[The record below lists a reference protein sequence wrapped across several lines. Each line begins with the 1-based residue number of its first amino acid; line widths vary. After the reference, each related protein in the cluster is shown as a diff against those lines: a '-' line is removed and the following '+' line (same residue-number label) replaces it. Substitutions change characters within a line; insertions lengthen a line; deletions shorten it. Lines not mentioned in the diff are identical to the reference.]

1 MKPPQGPKIP
11 PILQIIRLMSDPL
24 GYLEATSKLYGD
36 IFTSSFIFDAPT
48 VFVSHP
54 EGIKEIYTNKNI
66 ASPGEL
72 NRNAAHT
79 SGEKGILQLD
89 GLKHKNRRQI
99 MLPAFHGTRI
109 QAYGQ
114 RIYDLTDEIMSKQI
128 IGKPFS
134 AYNTMKIF
142 TLKVILSAVLGL
154 REGEQYEK
162 IEKEL
167 HSMLNCPQYP
177 FWELSASIP
186 FLRRDFGSWS
196 PWGYFL
202 RIKQRLQELLYAEI
216 DRCRQQENFT
226 SNNLLSLLVSAK
238 DEANEPLSNEEIHD
252 LILAPLFAGRD
263 AAATAISWSL
273 YWTHHLPAVR
283 EKLLQELDSLG
294 ESPDIM
300 SIVRLP
306 YLSAVC
312 NEALRLYPTQV
323 FTFPRRVE
331 STVELM
337 GYELSPGTV
346 VIGNIY
352 LTHQRED
359 LYPDPKQFRPERFL
373 EKQFSP
379 YEFLPFG
386 VGERYCM
393 GATLVIF
400 EMKLVLAKILLGY
413 QLELASQ
420 QPERPKRDTLNFP
433 PASGLKMV
441 LLGQRSGSNSNS
453 LPIEFATNLN
463 H

>member
-1 MKPPQGPKIP
+1 MKPPQGPKTP
-11 PILQIIRLMSDPL
+11 PVLQMIRLMSDPL

-36 IFTSSFIFDAPT
+36 IFTLSLIVDTPT

-66 ASPGEL
+66 AAPGEL

-114 RIYDLTDEIMSKQI
+114 RIYDLTDEVMSKQT

-134 AYNTMKIF
+134 AYNTMEIL
-142 TLKVILSAVLGL
+142 TLKVILEAVLGL
-154 REGEQYEK
+154 HEGEQYEK

-167 HSMLNCPQYP
+167 DSLLNSTQYP
-177 FWELSASIP
+177 FWELSVSIP

-202 RIKQRLQELLYAEI
+202 RIKQRLQQLLYAEI
-216 DRCRQQENFT
+216 DKCRQQQDFS

-252 LILAPLFAGRD
+252 LMLAPLFAGRD
-263 AAATAISWSL
+263 ATTAAISWSL

-283 EKLLQELDSLG
+283 EKLLQELNSLG

-331 STVELM
+331 STIELM

-359 LYPDPKQFRPERFL
+359 LYPDAKQFRPERFL

-379 YEFLPFG
+379 YEFFPFG

-400 EMKLVLAKILLGY
+400 EMKLVLAKIILGY
-413 QLELASQ
+413 QLELATQ
-420 QPERPKRDTLNFP
+420 KPERPKRNGINFL

-441 LLGQRSGSNSNS
+441 LLGQRSGTTSNS
-453 LPIEFATNLN
+453 LPIQLATNVN